1 MCTLVQKQLRD
12 SHKDISRNLADKS
25 RKIYACTCEFDLH
38 ASHARQ
44 GVTRASHESN
54 SGEPIIME
62 DDFLY
67 NSKLKPFSSL
77 RSTIVRKK

>member
-25 RKIYACTCEFDLH
+25 RKLQACTCEFDLH
-38 ASHARQ
+38 ASHARH

-54 SGEPIIME
+54 SDEPIAKSWKTFFFTIQ
-62 DDFLY
+62 
-67 NSKLKPFSSL
+67 KSSL
-77 RSTIVRKK
+77 FHLSVPRL